1 MKKTMTSNNI
11 PEKST
16 LNDIEREDSMFGGYS
31 VSALD
36 AFISGSKYAQ
46 DTKTGVIKVR
56 LVKAT
61 PVKVEGG
68 VDYFQLTWENLETEQ
83 KLYSRC
89 YLDKRLVSWS
99 DACDR
104 RTCNGAW
111 KLCKKFGRAT
121 PNVIDR
127 LNVLLRSS
135 EVLVNYDYYKESDKP
150 ILSLWLPSDFNK
162 SRTTAGNYI
171 PE

>member
-16 LNDIEREDSMFGGYS
+16 LNDIEREDNLFGGYT
-31 VSALD
+31 VDALD

-56 LVKAT
+56 LLKAE
-61 PVKVEGG
+61 PRKGEGC
-68 VDYFQLTWENLETEQ
+68 DYFQLTWENIETEQ
-83 KLYSRC
+83 KIYSRC
-89 YLDKRLVSWS
+89 YLDKRLVTWS

-104 RTCNGAW
+104 RTYNAAW

-135 EVLVNYDYYKESDKP
+135 EVLVNYDYYKDSERP
-150 ILSLWLPSDFNK
+150 ILSLWLPSDFTK
-162 SRTTAGNYI
+162 SRTTSGNYI
-171 PE
+171 PA

>member
-11 PEKST
+11 PEKSS
-16 LNDIEREDSMFGGYS
+16 LNDIEREDSLFDGYD

-36 AFISGSKYAQ
+36 AFISSSKYAQ

-56 LVKAT
+56 LVKAS
-61 PVKVEGG
+61 PVKNPDGP
-68 VDYFQLTWENLETEQ
+68 DYFQLTWENLETEQ
-83 KLYSRC
+83 KIYSRC
-89 YLDKRLVSWS
+89 WLDKRLINWS

-104 RTCNGAW
+104 RTFNQAW

-135 EVLVNYDYYKESDKP
+135 EVLVNYDFYKDSERP
-150 ILSLWLPSDFNK
+150 VLSLWLPSDFNR
-162 SRTTAGNYI
+162 SQTTAGNYI
-171 PE
+171 PA